1 MARQASALVSLGAP
15 IGALAIIAGCSGG
28 GSVVGTVAKAVPTSP
43 GHPVAPGPMVPV
55 TILINPPKRGAASR
69 RRILS
74 LPTLRT
80 FSGFIKIGVTAF
92 VGTVT
97 PFPAPTEMVTTF
109 PAPSQSSG
117 PSPFPISVNVPL
129 SSGDTFIVNEYDAA
143 LIGPSY
149 PNGYLLSTYTSATPI
164 PVYQNATNQIAI
176 TTVPVVSNVNFGAT
190 THVSFFENQAT
201 TQMSSIPINLMDA
214 ENLPIVGVVANP
226 PVLSSTIPGLF
237 PLGGLP
243 VPQTTTLPL
252 TAPANLK
259 QQSGFVTTTFPSVPF
274 NSPAS
279 STLNLYA
286 DWFFLLGDSGNT
298 ISSYDAVNAQY
309 FGLPAALSS
318 ISVSSTGPPT
328 RIVGAHPGCG
338 GYLAQAI
345 IGSKTGGGNL
355 ATVVGILTSAGTLTK
370 QTSPVLYADVDGAV
384 LNPGSCTGYVLSSDD
399 SSNAYLYQVTM
410 ATGGAVQFPLQP
422 NHFMVPAGLGIDAT
436 GTTLFTGDSTVGY
449 LYGYQISPP
458 SPSPGNG
465 YAAGSM
471 NDLLAANGHIFQSR
485 TSGYLNAYPNV
496 TSTPSASIALGA
508 STTSL
513 IASPDGLAVFAARG
527 NAISYI
533 NNSGAI
539 AASPQST
546 TTVPSGSV
554 TAMVVSSDG
563 KTLYVADALAGTL
576 YKYDIS
582 SITSSGFGAASIAFA
597 IPTTTTSIGIS
608 P

>member
-1 MARQASALVSLGAP
+1 MARKASALVFVGAP

-28 GSVVGTVAKAVPTSP
+28 GSVVGTVAKAPPTSP

-55 TILINPPKRGAASR
+55 TVLINPPKRGAASR
-69 RRILS
+69 GRILS
-74 LPTLRT
+74 SGLRT
-80 FSGFIKIGVTAF
+80 TSGSITIGVTAF
-92 VGTVT
+92 AGTVT
-97 PFPAPTEMVTTF
+97 PFPAPTEMLTTF
-109 PAPSQSSG
+109 PAPSLSAG

-129 SSGDTFIVNEYDAA
+129 SSGDTFIIREYDAA
-143 LIGPSY
+143 LGGAPSY

-164 PVYQNATNQIAI
+164 PIYQNATNQIAI
-176 TTVPVVSNVNFGAT
+176 TTMPVVSNVTFGETAY
-190 THVSFFENQAT
+190 VSFFENQT
-201 TQMSSIPINLMDA
+201 STQTSAGVPINLFDA
-214 ENLPIVGVVANP
+214 EGLPIVGVVANP
-226 PVLSSTIPGLF
+226 PVLTSTIPGLL
-237 PLGGLP
+237 PPAGLP
-243 VPQTTTLPL
+243 VPQSTVLPF
-252 TAPANLK
+252 TAPANLT
-259 QQSGFVTTTFPSVPF
+259 QQRGVVNVALAPLPFTNPSA
-274 NSPAS
+274 AS
-279 STLNLYA
+279 LSVYA
-286 DWFFLLGDSGNT
+286 DWFFLIGDSGKSV
-298 ISSYDAVNAQY
+298 SSYDAVNSQY
-309 FGLPAALSS
+309 FGVPGPLNS
-318 ISVSSTGPPT
+318 ISVNSTGTPT
-328 RIVGAHPGCG
+328 RIVGAHTSCG

-345 IGSKTGGGNL
+345 IGSKTGGGYL
-355 ATVVGILTSAGTLTK
+355 ATVGISTSTGTLTE

-422 NHFMVPAGLGIDAT
+422 NHFMVPAGLGIDTA

-496 TSTPSASIALGA
+496 TSAPSASIALGA

-513 IASPDGLAVFAARG
+513 IASPDGLAVFAATG
-527 NAISYI
+527 NMISYI

-546 TTVPSGSV
+546 TTVPTGSV

>member
-1 MARQASALVSLGAP
+1 MARHASALVSLGAP
-15 IGALAIIAGCSGG
+15 IGALAIVAGCSGG

-69 RRILS
+69 GRILS
-74 LPTLRT
+74 SGLRT
-80 FSGFIKIGVTAF
+80 TSGFIKIGVTAF

-97 PFPAPTEMVTTF
+97 PVPAPTEMVTIF
-109 PAPSQSSG
+109 PAPSLSAG

-129 SSGDTFIVNEYDAA
+129 SSGDTFIIREYDADFFQ
-143 LIGPSY
+143 P

-164 PVYQNATNQIAI
+164 PIYQNATNQIAI
-176 TTVPVVSNVNFGAT
+176 TTVPVVSKVNFGAT

-237 PLGGLP
+237 PPGGLP

-259 QQSGFVTTTFPSVPF
+259 QQSGFVTTTFPSMPF
-274 NSPAS
+274 NIPAS

-309 FGLPAALSS
+309 FGIPAALSS

-370 QTSPVLYADVDGAV
+370 QTSAVSGADVDGAV

-399 SSNAYLYQVTM
+399 SSSAYVNQVTM
-410 ATGGAVQFPLQP
+410 ATGGVVQFPMQP
-422 NHFMVPAGLGIDAT
+422 THFTVPAGLGIDAT

-471 NDLLAANGHIFQSR
+471 NDLLAANGRLFQSR
-485 TSGYLNAYPNV
+485 TTGYLNAYPNV
-496 TSTPSASIALGA
+496 TSTPSASISLA
-508 STTSL
+508 SSTPSL
-513 IASPDGLAVFAARG
+513 IASPDGLSVFAARG
-527 NAISYI
+527 NTISYI
-533 NNSGAI
+533 NNAGAI
-539 AASPQST
+539 AAAPQFT
-546 TTVPSGSV
+546 TTVPGSV
-554 TAMVVSSDG
+554 IAMVVSSDG
-563 KTLYVADALAGTL
+563 KTLFVADAMSGTL
-576 YKYDIS
+576 FKYDIT
-582 SITSSGFGAASIAFA
+582 SIATSGFPPAGTAFA
-597 IPTTTTSIGIS
+597 IPTTTTSLGIS